1 MPEATSADRS
11 DTRAGYVTLVGRP
24 NAGKSTLVNALV
36 GEALSIVTAKAQ
48 TTWERVTALHTRGS
62 VQMIFLDTPGLL
74 APRDLLQRSMLA
86 VALEALREADVVLAV
101 LDAASVDDAGLERL
115 ANTLDGSG
123 APRIVAVN
131 KIDRSEAD
139 RVAGLVEWARERFD
153 AGAFPVSA
161 LRGEGVDALR
171 EALEAALPLG
181 PFLYPPEELATQPVR
196 FFVAEKV
203 RETVFEQFEQE
214 IPWSVVCRVDEF
226 REAQDPV
233 YIGMTVFVER
243 PSQKGIL
250 IGRGGRAIKALG
262 GESRRKIEHF
272 LGRGVYLDLW
282 VKVLPGWRRK
292 RNHLVR
298 LGFHVPD
305 EDDEERR

>member
-1 MPEATSADRS
+1 MSPGEPSPTPG
-11 DTRAGYVTLVGRP
+11 TRTGYVTLVGRP

-36 GEALSIVTAKAQ
+36 GEALSIVTPKAQ
-48 TTWERVTALHTRGS
+48 TTWERVTALDTRGP

-101 LDAASVDDAGLERL
+101 LDADEVAGTDLERL
-115 ANTLDGSG
+115 RATLDGSG

-131 KIDRSEAD
+131 KIDRAD
-139 RVAGLVEWARERFD
+139 PQRVAALEDWARDVLD
-153 AGAFPVSA
+153 ALPFAVSA
-161 LRGEGVDALR
+161 LRGEGIELLR
-171 EALEAALPLG
+171 EALRAALPEG
-181 PFLYPPEELATQPVR
+181 PFLYPPDDLATRPVR

-214 IPWSVVCRVDEF
+214 IPWSVGCRVDEF
-226 REAQDPV
+226 REDQEPLYV
-233 YIGMTVFVER
+233 GVTVFVER
-243 PSQKGIL
+243 SSQKGIL
-250 IGRGGRAIKALG
+250 VGKGGRAVKALG
-262 GESRRKIEHF
+262 RESRRKIEHF
-272 LGRGVYLDLW
+272 LGRDVYLDLW

-292 RNHLVR
+292 RKHLVR

-305 EDDEERR
+305 DNDEV